1 LPTISCTANINSPV
15 GFYDIVL
22 SGGLDNN
29 YQYTLVNGRLEVT
42 NNTGI
47 EIVER
52 NNIKIY
58 PNPAKDK
65 IFIKSELLIKK
76 VEIYSSTGTLLLSD
90 NNFNGKISVS
100 SLLKGIYLVRVY
112 TDNGITISK
121 IVKK

>member
-1 LPTISCTANINSPV
+1 M
-15 GFYDIVL
+15 
-22 SGGLDNN
+22 
-29 YQYTLVNGRLEVT
+29 NGRLEVT